1 MWRELQA
8 REPLLART
16 AAMHVALFAVCTVL
30 GLLDDREVM
39 GINRWVKPQKFTL
52 SVAIYLA
59 SMAWYWPLAKAAERA
74 KRRAAG
80 ILAGTLIFEIV
91 VILGQAGRGVRSHFN
106 NDTTA
111 DGLLFALMG
120 VAIVVNIATAAV
132 VLRWT
137 MRTAGSPYVWG
148 VRLGLLLFVV
158 FSLEGGLMAQRLAH
172 AVGVADGGP
181 GLPFVNWSTTGGD
194 LRVAHFV
201 GMHALQV
208 LPVAGHMTRSTPV
221 VAILCVV
228 WTVISTTALWRALTG
243 VPLI

>member
-1 MWRELQA
+1 MWGELLA
-8 REPLLART
+8 RQSLLART
-16 AAMHVALFAVCTVL
+16 AAAHVALFAVCVVL
-30 GLLDDREVM
+30 GVVDSGEVM
-39 GINRWVKPQKFTL
+39 GVNRWVKPQKFTL

-59 SMAWYWPLAKAAERA
+59 SMAWYWPVAKAAERA
-74 KRRAAG
+74 KARAAG

-91 VILGQAGRGVRSHFN
+91 VILGQAARGVRSHFN
-106 NDTTA
+106 NDTPA
-111 DGLLFALMG
+111 DALLFALMG

-137 MRTAGSPYVWG
+137 LRAEGSPYVWG

-221 VAILCVV
+221 VAILCIV
-228 WTVISTTALWRALTG
+228 WTAISTAALWRALTG
-243 VPLI
+243 VPPI